1 MSATTKTQSLS
12 LLPTFFGVAVALLAC
27 SALLIVGLAQRPAGG
42 LSIPTG
48 SRVIHV
54 DEFDYGFRVPAGPL
68 PAGNVVVVDTNRGS
82 IPHEL
87 VMFKTEKGATKLPLR
102 KDGSVDEE
110 SSAIEDVLDSGSA
123 LAPGETRILSASLDP
138 GSYVIVCNLP
148 AHFGLGMN
156 SPITVK

>member
-1 MSATTKTQSLS
+1 M
-12 LLPTFFGVAVALLAC
+12 LPTFLGVAVALLAC
-27 SALLIVGLAQRPAGG
+27 SALIIVGLLQRPAGG

-54 DEFDYGFRVPAGPL
+54 DEFDYGFRIPAGPL
-68 PAGNVVVVDTNRGS
+68 PAGNVVFVDTNRGS

-87 VMFKTEKGATKLPLR
+87 VMFKTNKGATKLPLR

-110 SSAIEDVLDSGSA
+110 NAAIEDVLDSGSA
-123 LAPGETRILSASLDP
+123 LVPGETRILSATLDP

-148 AHFGLGMN
+148 THSASG
-156 SPITVK
+156 